1 MHNVEKLQNMAIYQ
15 QYAWKRSKTETNM
28 NMKLT
33 SQINKQINDHGAY
46 FLDNY
51 ITLKAFTKKTLGKI

>member
-1 MHNVEKLQNMAIYQ
+1 
-15 QYAWKRSKTETNM
+15 M

>member
-1 MHNVEKLQNMAIYQ
+1 MLKNYKTRPFINSMHE
-15 QYAWKRSKTETNM
+15 KRSKTETNM